1 MADSLYLSI
10 WFPTFRENEMMTR
23 TAAVLRQFPFSALRE
38 GITYLSVHP
47 VAWSE
52 PTVLERRFDP
62 GVSVEEAVD
71 VASEFAHDDYAFV
84 FEAFWDLWV
93 PSDHENGDTWVQ
105 KPVAVRFLVH
115 GVQFDEGIYT
125 DDGHIEGDFGL
136 DSSFVYEERSLS
148 PAIERYLRA
157 NIAKL
162 VAFLSGSREELRHQR
177 TGAVVGVG
185 REPGAEAGG
194 EAAADAVKAV
204 ASGQWPVKTCLLRA
218 FPLNSGVMPL
228 PANRRSFDSVAFAA
242 RTPLRSG

>member
-10 WFPTFRENEMMTR
+10 WFPSFREQEMMSR
-23 TAAVLRQFPFSALRE
+23 TVAVLRQFPYSSLRE

-47 VAWSE
+47 VAWTE

-62 GVSVEEAVD
+62 GVSPEEAVEL
-71 VASEFAHDDYAFV
+71 ASEFAHDDYAFV

-93 PSDHENGDTWVQ
+93 PNDDEHGDSWLQ

-136 DSSFVYEERSLS
+136 DSSFIHEQGELS
-148 PAIERYLRA
+148 PTIENYLRA

-162 VAFLSGSREELRHQR
+162 VAFSTAVERNCGISGRVLWSESEENLAQKLIAKLQQ
-177 TGAVVGVG
+177 T
-185 REPGAEAGG
+185 
-194 EAAADAVKAV
+194 
-204 ASGQWPVKTCLLRA
+204 Q
-218 FPLNSGVMPL
+218 
-228 PANRRSFDSVAFAA
+228 
-242 RTPLRSG
+242 